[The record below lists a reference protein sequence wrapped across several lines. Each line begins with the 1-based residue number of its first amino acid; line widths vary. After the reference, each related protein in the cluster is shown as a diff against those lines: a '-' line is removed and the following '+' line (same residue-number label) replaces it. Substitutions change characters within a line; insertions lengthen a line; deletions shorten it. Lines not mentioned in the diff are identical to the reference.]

1 MNDPGLSPSL
11 ESTSTSQVCDQI
23 GRAVGSLWQRRSGVK
38 PAKVTTEFVGD
49 VVRCTIEEGEASDG
63 ADADAE
69 ADLAPHAY
77 QLEAQ
82 IAVRRLTGRSVTG
95 FIAKPAKSGGN
106 ATNAFILDRILTKY

>member
-63 ADADAE
+63 A
-69 ADLAPHAY
+69 Y